1 MSETKPLAEVV
12 VILNNDEEI
21 EGACRTLNELAED
34 VSAEI
39 LTAYI
44 QCSEND
50 LRHKIYM
57 EATQEALLRVFGW
70 KLQRVKFYDSS
81 EDAGKYPDA
90 YFWQELNEPVLPK
103 PLQGMIRTMGLVQP
117 GRSDNGSADNISYE
131 ISCC

>member
-1 MSETKPLAEVV
+1 MSKTKPLLKKLALQGKPLAEVV

-21 EGACRTLNELAED
+21 EGACRTLNDLAED

-39 LTAYI
+39 LPAYI

-50 LRHKIYM
+50 LRYKLYM
-57 EATQEALLRVFGW
+57 EAT
-70 KLQRVKFYDSS
+70 
-81 EDAGKYPDA
+81 
-90 YFWQELNEPVLPK
+90 FWQELNEPVLPK